1 MRGSFG
7 SDRIG
12 FREVPDARIG
22 PVVRALILVALSSG
36 CTSLLGISDPTPA
49 GGPSDSGIDSN
60 IDSNI
65 DAPPACAPSITLKA
79 EVSSDVG
86 AAGSDFAIGRY
97 DNGLTNDIVVAVGTS
112 AVILHGD
119 NTGVFGGD
127 GMKIAIPTAAVG
139 VVSDD
144 FDTDADDDIVLWTAT
159 NVVMRRLNRTL
170 NPPVEA
176 EQPLT
181 GPFTNVTRVLAE
193 NLDGALRPD
202 LFVYDAAAGS
212 RVFTSNL
219 GTPGTFSKDNLVG
232 TGADELILMRQID
245 DAQRDDALFVNGA
258 FAKVAIQVNV
268 SGFGTPTNVAMGANS
283 TGLAMGKFDN
293 DNLPD
298 LVISTPQ
305 GLVLYLN
312 SAATPG
318 TFTMHGMI
326 SPVQS
331 SAPMLVGDVNGDGR
345 DDILTP
351 TAAILQCAPV
361 SNVGVFTQVET
372 LAAAKAKLVDVTGDG
387 KLDLVRLDGNAIKVR
402 AGQ

>member
-1 MRGSFG
+1 
-7 SDRIG
+7 
-12 FREVPDARIG
+12 
-22 PVVRALILVALSSG
+22 
-36 CTSLLGISDPTPA
+36 LLGISDPSPA
-49 GGPSDSGIDSN
+49 GGPIDSAVDSN

-65 DAPPACAPSITLKA
+65 DAPPACAASITLEA

-97 DNGLTNDIVVAVGTS
+97 DVGLTDDIVVALGTS

-119 NTGVFGGD
+119 SAGGFGGD
-127 GMKIAIPTAAVG
+127 GIKITIPTAATG

-144 FDTDADDDIVLWTAT
+144 FDTDADDDIVLFTAT

-170 NPPVEA
+170 SPPVEA

-181 GPFTNVTRVLAE
+181 GPFTNITRVLVE
-193 NLDGALRPD
+193 SLDGALRPD
-202 LFVYDAAAGS
+202 LFVYDASAGS

-219 GTPGTFSKDNLVG
+219 GTPGTFAKENLVG
-232 TGADELILMRQID
+232 TGGDELILMRQID
-245 DAQRDDALFVNGA
+245 DTQRDDAVFVNGTLV
-258 FAKVAIQVNV
+258 KVAIQLNV
-268 SGFGTPTNVAMGANS
+268 TGFQSLVTAATGANS
-283 TGLAMGKFDN
+283 TGVAMGRFDS
-293 DNLPD
+293 DTLPD
-298 LVISTPQ
+298 LVVSTAQ
-305 GLVLYLN
+305 GLVLFRQN
-312 SAATPG
+312 AAAPG

-331 SAPMLVGDVNGDGR
+331 PSPMLVHDVNGDGR
-345 DDILTP
+345 DDIITP

-361 SNVGVFTQVET
+361 NNVGVFTQVEP

-402 AGQ
+402 VAP

>member
-1 MRGSFG
+1 
-7 SDRIG
+7 
-12 FREVPDARIG
+12 
-22 PVVRALILVALSSG
+22 VRALILLGLSG

-49 GGPSDSGIDSN
+49 GGPIDSGIDSS

-65 DAPPACAPSITLKA
+65 DAPPACATSITLKA
-79 EVSSDVG
+79 EVASDVG

-97 DNGLTNDIVVAVGTS
+97 DNGLTSDIVVALGTS
-112 AVILHGD
+112 ALIMHGD
-119 NTGVFGGD
+119 STGAFGGD
-127 GMKIAIPTAAVG
+127 GMKITIPTAAVG

-176 EQPLT
+176 EQALT
-181 GPFTNVTRVLAE
+181 GPFTNITRILAE

-202 LFVYDAAAGS
+202 LFVYDTAAGS

-219 GTPGTFSKDNLVG
+219 GTPGTFSKENLVG
-232 TGADELILMRQID
+232 TGADELILMLQID
-245 DAQRDDALFVNGA
+245 AAQRDDALFVNGT

-268 SGFGTPTNVAMGANS
+268 GGFGNPTNVAMGANS
-283 TGLAMGKFDN
+283 SGVAMGKFDS

-298 LVISTPQ
+298 LVVSTAQ
-305 GLVLYLN
+305 GLVLFRQN
-312 SAATPG
+312 PAAPG
-318 TFTMHGMI
+318 TFQMHGMI

-331 SAPMLVGDVNGDGR
+331 PVPMLVGDVNGDGR
-345 DDILTP
+345 DDIITP
-351 TAAILQCAPV
+351 TAAVLQCPAV
-361 SNVGVFTQVET
+361 NNVGVFTQVET

-402 AGQ
+402 AAL